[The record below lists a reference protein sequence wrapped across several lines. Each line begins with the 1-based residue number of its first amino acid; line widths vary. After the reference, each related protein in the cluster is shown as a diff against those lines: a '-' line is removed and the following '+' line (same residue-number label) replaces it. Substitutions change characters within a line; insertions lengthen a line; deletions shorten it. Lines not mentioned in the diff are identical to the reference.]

1 MRRLWIRGDCWF
13 GCERTEVP
21 VLWLGPLQWDGQH
34 APVYACSPCLARIQA
49 QATRYFYQRRPAV
62 VRPT

>member
-1 MRRLWIRGDCWF
+1 M
-13 GCERTEVP
+13 P